1 MQRLNNIIRRIAG
14 GGVLIASIF
23 LLAMMVLIVSN
34 IIYRFFGGVIVVTY
48 EYVELF
54 AGMAAALALGYTAL
68 VKRHVVIN
76 ILISRF
82 SERIKIILGIFTGII
97 GLGFWIVLTR
107 GSIEILLQRGIK
119 EVTLNNA
126 IPLFPFRSLWV
137 LALIFFCFILLTEL
151 INWLYRLVKK

>member
-1 MQRLNNIIRRIAG
+1 MQRLNNIIRRIG
-14 GGVLIASIF
+14 GVGVLIASIF
-23 LLAMMVLIVSN
+23 LLAMMIIIVSN

-68 VKRHVVIN
+68 KKRHVVIN

-82 SERIKIILGIFTGII
+82 SHRTNIILGIIMGII
-97 GLGFWIVLTR
+97 GLAFWIILTW
-107 GSIEILLQRGIK
+107 GSIKILLERGIS

-137 LALIFFCFILLTEL
+137 LALILFCFILLTEL